1 MNTLKTL
8 TAALTLNALTLG
20 VAYANPG
27 VEDYSMELVAPTA
40 SSYTT
45 ETSDELTYA
54 SDYSLDVV
62 LPTTHVVVEATDERT
77 YAEDYAMELD
87 LPVQSDTVLAK
98 NSAL

>member
-8 TAALTLNALTLG
+8 TAALTLNVLTLG
-20 VAYANPG
+20 VAYANSD
-27 VEDYSMELVAPTA
+27 VEEYSMEVLAPTA

-45 ETSDELTYA
+45 ETSDEQTYA
-54 SDYSLDVV
+54 SDYSLEVI
-62 LPTTHVVVEATDERT
+62 LPTTHAVTAATDERT

-87 LPVQSDTVLAK
+87 LPVKSDIVLAK